1 MISLPIVDRQ
11 RRGSAAD
18 SGSAVTQYSLPIQKS
33 AATQFPLPIQKSAA
47 TQFPLPILD
56 RQRCS
61 LRCRYR
67 HRQRP
72 SFAAD
77 SLIGSDVVS
86 AAGFRIGNDAAI
98 AMESGWIART
108 NKRLV
113 SANGI

>member
-1 MISLPIVDRQ
+1 MWIGSDAVPLPIVDRQ
-11 RRGSAAD
+11 RRSSAAD
-18 SGSAVTQYSLPIQKS
+18 SGSAATQYS
-33 AATQFPLPIQKSAA
+33 LPIQKSAA

-56 RQRCS
+56 RQR
-61 LRCRYR
+61 
-67 HRQRP
+67 P

-86 AAGFRIGNDAAI
+86 AADFRIGSDVAI
-98 AMESGWIART
+98 AMESEWIAGT

>member
-1 MISLPIVDRQ
+1 MASKWMAGLKRDDF
-11 RRGSAAD
+11 AAD
-18 SGSAVTQYSLPIQKS
+18 CG
-33 AATQFPLPIQKSAA
+33 SAA

-61 LRCRYR
+61 LRCQYR
-67 HRQRP
+67 NRQRP

-98 AMESGWIART
+98 AMESGWIAGT

-113 SANGI
+113 LANGI

>member
-1 MISLPIVDRQ
+1 MMMNAVF
-11 RRGSAAD
+11 AAD
-18 SGSAVTQYSLPIQKS
+18 AEISSDAV
-33 AATQFPLPIQKSAA
+33 
-47 TQFPLPILD
+47 PLPILD

-86 AAGFRIGNDAAI
+86 AADFRIGSDAAI
-98 AMESGWIART
+98 AMESGWIAGT

>member
-11 RRGSAAD
+11 RRSSAAD
-18 SGSAVTQYSLPIQKS
+18 SGSAATQYSLPI
-33 AATQFPLPIQKSAA
+33 
-47 TQFPLPILD
+47 LD
-56 RQRCS
+56 
-61 LRCRYR
+61 
-67 HRQRP
+67 RQRP

-86 AAGFRIGNDAAI
+86 AADFRIGSDAAI
-98 AMESGWIART
+98 AMKSGWIAGT

>member
-1 MISLPIVDRQ
+1 MISLQIVDWQ
-11 RRGSAAD
+11 RRSSAAD
-18 SGSAVTQYSLPIQKS
+18 SG
-33 AATQFPLPIQKSAA
+33 SAA

-67 HRQRP
+67 NRQRP

-86 AAGFRIGNDAAI
+86 AADFRIGNDAAI
-98 AMESGWIART
+98 AMESGWIAGT